1 MDSQNLSNCPC
12 SKEDTVA
19 ELAQMPNILSETH
32 LRDELVDHSLP
43 FSLQASIPQGSYPT
57 HLEIS
62 ASQMDTIEFTKIT
75 SIRPENSGYNS
86 PVYERKESI
95 TNIIPSSTS
104 TGQIHHRSKTDDI
117 GLDNLNNIKIDND
130 VSQVKTS
137 VRTNQ
142 LPNSNNIE
150 STETSSA
157 QTRTKNIQPE
167 SKCLKPQREE
177 DREIA
182 EEEEVIFFAFVIL
195 HAEEDMDMAE
205 SFREKLESVGV
216 GKGATFSE
224 DFAIPGKNA
233 LMCVED
239 AIDNSAFTILL
250 LTQNF
255 NTRLL
260 EVETN
265 SALINSINNKHKYNS
280 VIPLLPEKNSMPRDS
295 MPKVLQTLVPLEE
308 NKSFD
313 RKAKK
318 TLTPASIE
326 RQRKMWVMEQRMKEM
341 QRRQERLQLAKLS
354 LKLIRENKEID
365 EQNMQA
371 FNRELQPF
379 LQNLHPERSSGTHV
393 AFPCCANIPLQP
405 NISIQNARYIMI
417 GNDSQMTLGLS
428 GEGIGNNKLSPK
440 EHE

>member
-1 MDSQNLSNCPC
+1 MNSQNLSNCPC

-19 ELAQMPNILSETH
+19 ELAQMPNILSEIH
-32 LRDELVDHSLP
+32 LRDELVDDSLP

-62 ASQMDTIEFTKIT
+62 ASQLDTIEFTKIT
-75 SIRPENSGYNS
+75 SMRTENPGYNS
-86 PVYERKESI
+86 PVYERRESI
-95 TNIIPSSTS
+95 TNVIPSSTS
-104 TGQIHHRSKTDDI
+104 TGQIHLCSKTDDN
-117 GLDNLNNIKIDND
+117 GLDNPGNVKIDN
-130 VSQVKTS
+130 VSQVKTF

-142 LPNSNNIE
+142 LAYSNNIE
-150 STETSSA
+150 STETISA
-157 QTRTKNIQPE
+157 QTQPE

-177 DREIA
+177 DRPMA

-224 DFAIPGKNA
+224 DFAIPGKNT

-295 MPKVLQTLVPLEE
+295 LPIVLQTLVPLEE

-318 TLTPASIE
+318 ALTPASIE
-326 RQRKMWVMEQRMKEM
+326 RQRKVWVMEQRVKET

-354 LKLIRENKEID
+354 LKLIRENKEIV

-371 FNRELQPF
+371 FNGEFQPF

-393 AFPCCANIPLQP
+393 AFPRRANVPLQP

-428 GEGIGNNKLSPK
+428 GEGIGNNDKLPPK